1 MVTVRDLLKTKGDQV
16 WFVSPNTSVLDTLQ
30 LLAEKDVGALLVLED
45 GKIVGIISER
55 DFVRSI
61 AKTGLCVLNTTVLE
75 YMTKKVITVG
85 PDQSIEDC
93 MQVMTKEHIRHLP
106 VVEDGK
112 LVGLVSIGDVV
123 KGMITSK
130 EILID
135 NLQNYIEGSGY
146 GH

>member
-16 WFVSPNTSVLDTLQ
+16 WSVSPNTSVLDTLQ

-112 LVGLVSIGDVV
+112 LAGLVSIGDVV
-123 KGMITSK
+123 KGLISSK
-130 EILID
+130 ETLIN